1 MIISTSAPNAKPW
14 VAYVRVSTEE
24 QSLGHSLDSQA
35 QICRNYAAQHGL
47 ALMDTITDAGLSAKN
62 LMREGMGRIRE
73 LAAAGAIGGV
83 LVSKLDRM
91 SRSLMDMLT
100 LVAEFEAAQVEM
112 QCVLEPL
119 ETRTPSGKML
129 FRMRAIFAEYEREQI
144 ADRQRISNAY
154 RRQHG
159 FFAGG
164 CIPAGF
170 RSVGDDGKRKLE
182 PDPVWGPVVAACWLM
197 VENGCSL
204 RDCATYLHEQGVPCR
219 TKGRWSTST
228 VSNFFRKDWACPGL
242 VTREQHERA
251 RAILS
256 QRHSPHHVRR
266 GPRQPDMRP
275 SPSPLSTR
283 VWPLQGVGRCAHC
296 GSALVGTHGNGNGG
310 RYNYLQCCGRAHQ
323 AKGSGACRATRL
335 PAEAWERAV
344 VEALRYVASNDD
356 VLLSVLARETA
367 AWTERTAP
375 MQRRRLALQSTRD
388 EADRTVTRL
397 VRLAAENDLLQR
409 AVAEELGSAQRR
421 KEQALAELAS
431 VESDLQAAREG
442 LGSFDDIVGL
452 LKDGLAEL
460 AHADPQQQRLVLSG
474 LLAWVKMGTT
484 SDGPMPLELGLRIPT
499 AAAHRDA
506 TSGCQAGRGPG
517 SRGPGSP
524 RSAQSAFLSKVPVG
538 SAASQPVGGPPM
550 AETPGNAEPLADTR
564 GSDSNTIWRRG
575 RDSNP
580 RYHFW

>member
-1 MIISTSAPNAKPW
+1 MVMSVNPKPW

-24 QSLGHSLDSQA
+24 QALGHSLDSQA
-35 QICRNYAAQHGL
+35 QICRDYAAQHNL
-47 ALMDTITDAGLSAKN
+47 ALMDTVTDAGLSAKN
-62 LMREGMGRIRE
+62 LTRDGMQRIRE
-73 LAAAGAIGGV
+73 LAASGAIGGV
-83 LVSKLDRM
+83 LVTKLDRL
-91 SRSLMDMLT
+91 SRSLLDMLT
-100 LVAEFEAAQVEM
+100 LVAEFEAAQVEL

-159 FFAGG
+159 YFAGG

-170 RSVGDDGKRKLE
+170 RSVGADGKRKLE

-204 RDCATYLHEQGVPCR
+204 RDCATYLQEQGVPCR

-228 VSNFFRKDWACPGL
+228 VSNFFRKDWACQGL
-242 VTREQHERA
+242 VSRDQHERA

-256 QRHSPHHVRR
+256 QRHSPHHARR
-266 GPRQPDMRP
+266 GPRRLDARP
-275 SPSPLSTR
+275 SPSPLTTR

-323 AKGSGACRATRL
+323 ATGSGACMATRL

-344 VEALRYVASNDD
+344 VEALQHVSTNDE

-367 AWTERTAP
+367 AWVERTAP
-375 MQRRRLALQSTRD
+375 LQQRRLALQSTRE

-409 AVAEELGSAQRR
+409 AVAEELGAAQRR

-442 LGSFDDIVGL
+442 LGSFEDIIGL

-460 AHADPQQQRLVLSG
+460 AHADPEQQRLVLSG

-484 SDGPMPLELGLRIPT
+484 ADGPLPLELGLRVPT
-499 AAAHRDA
+499 AASHRDA
-506 TSGCQAGRGPG
+506 TSGSQVGQGPG
-517 SRGPGSP
+517 SRSPGSP
-524 RSAQSAFLSKVPVG
+524 RLSTSTPVSKVPALSG
-538 SAASQPVGGPPM
+538 ASHSAGGPTMQESPQ
-550 AETPGNAEPLADTR
+550 NAEPLVDTR
-564 GSDSNTIWRRG
+564 GSDSIAIWRRG